1 MSTENLSQKEAIA
14 KLKELSE
21 SARMCMF
28 CTNLETLPIAARPMS
43 LRETDEEGNLWF
55 LSSAESNKNFEILE
69 DNRVQLLFM
78 NNGSSEYLSV
88 YGKAYI
94 YQDKNTIEEKWF
106 AKAMAG
112 IDFITI
118 NEDQLEDILNN
129 KEIRVKKNKDVDLSY
144 LI

>member
-69 DNRVQLLFM
+69 DNRVQLL
-78 NNGSSEYLSV
+78 
-88 YGKAYI
+88 
-94 YQDKNTIEEKWF
+94 
-106 AKAMAG
+106 
-112 IDFITI
+112 
-118 NEDQLEDILNN
+118 
-129 KEIRVKKNKDVDLSY
+129 
-144 LI
+144 